1 MKKKKYKPKGD
12 EVMGELKKFN
22 HDLFGG
28 LRTVLHKD
36 EPLFNLMDVAFAL
49 GYTKQNSTGS
59 IYLRKENVV
68 KICKT
73 LDVKAVSL
81 DDTKTNI
88 EKDMDF
94 EKVFI
99 SEPDLYELTL
109 ESKAKNARLFR
120 KWITNEVLP
129 TIRKTGGYV
138 ANENMFVESYF
149 STLDETQKVM
159 LKAMLENTRK
169 LKEENSLLQPKAQY
183 FDALVDRQLLT
194 NFRDTA
200 KQIGVGQNKLVNFLL
215 DNGYLFRDA
224 KQKLKPYARF
234 VPELF
239 QMKDWERNGKA
250 DVQTLVTPKGKET
263 FRLLLRSEAV

>member
-1 MKKKKYKPKGD
+1 
-12 EVMGELKKFN
+12 MGEIQKIFN
-22 HDLFGG
+22 YGETEV
-28 LRTVLHKD
+28 RTVFKD
-36 EPLFNLMDVAFAL
+36 EEVWFVAKDVCAVLEIKNVTQAMNRLDEDERSMFNI
-49 GYTKQNSTGS
+49 GRQG
-59 IYLRKENVV
+59 E
-68 KICKT
+68 
-73 LDVKAVSL
+73 
-81 DDTKTNI
+81 TNI
-88 EKDMDF
+88 
-94 EKVFI
+94 V
-99 SEPDLYELTL
+99 SEAGLYSLIL
-109 ESKAKNARLFR
+109 GSKKQEAKAFKR
-120 KWITNEVLP
+120 WITHNVLP

-169 LKEENSLLQPKAQY
+169 LKEENSLMQPKAQY